1 MAKLSTEILHSSD
14 NDKIL
19 HENANEKILHENA
32 NMFLIK
38 VWQPDCE
45 LVVNSVFEGTDEQC
59 LKQCKKLIT
68 MHNAQRATYE
78 IYTPTKPKTN

>member
-1 MAKLSTEILHSSD
+1 MAELSTEILHKTD
-14 NDKIL
+14 
-19 HENANEKILHENA
+19 

-38 VWQPDCE
+38 IWENDCQ
-45 LVVNSVFEGTDEQC
+45 LVVNSVFEGTNEEC

-68 MHNAQRATYE
+68 IHNAQRATYE